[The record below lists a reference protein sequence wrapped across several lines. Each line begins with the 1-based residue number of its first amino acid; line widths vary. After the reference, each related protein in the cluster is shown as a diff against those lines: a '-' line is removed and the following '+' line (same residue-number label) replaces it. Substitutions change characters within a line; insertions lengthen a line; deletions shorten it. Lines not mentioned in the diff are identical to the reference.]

1 MPASRAKRWIPLL
14 VLLLLAVAIALATQ
28 ISPWAR
34 ILPWVKPVNAS
45 AGLTLYGNIDLR
57 EIRLAFNDNGRIA
70 SLQAQDGQT
79 VHKGDLLGIL
89 DDTRYRIAYVHAQ
102 ALVQEAAA
110 HLDDLLAGTRPEDID
125 RLRAEVSA
133 AESQLRLRRATY
145 ERILRLERQKASPPQ
160 DLDSARA
167 ALQAA
172 QAQLQALKASLRLA
186 IAGPRQGTIA
196 AARAALSAAKAGAAL
211 ARRELEDTR
220 LLAPADAIVR
230 TRILEPGDMAS
241 PAQPVYALA
250 LMNPL
255 WVRAYVDEINLG
267 KLHPGQGAWVTTDS
281 FPGTRFK
288 AWVGYIS
295 SSAEFTPKSVET
307 PQLRT
312 SLVYQVRIYVCNPQ
326 NKLRLGMPATV
337 HIQPSATPTHPRPS
351 CQ

>member
-28 ISPWAR
+28 VAPWAR
-34 ILPWVKPVNAS
+34 ILPWEKPANAS
-45 AGLTLYGNIDLR
+45 TGLTLYGNVDLR

-70 SLQAQDGQT
+70 SLQAEDGQA
-79 VHKGDLLGIL
+79 VRKGDLLGIL
-89 DDTRYRIAYVHAQ
+89 DDSRYRIAFDHAQ
-102 ALVQEAAA
+102 ALVQEAVAR
-110 HLDDLLAGTRPEDID
+110 LDDLLAGTRSEDID
-125 RLRAEVSA
+125 RLRAEVSS

-145 ERILRLERQKASPPQ
+145 ERILRLEHQKASPPQ

-186 IAGPRQGTIA
+186 IAGPRQGTID
-196 AARAALSAAKAGAAL
+196 AARAALNAAKAGAAL
-211 ARRELEDTR
+211 ARRELQDTR

-241 PAQPVYALA
+241 PSQPVYALA
-250 LMNPL
+250 LTNPI
-255 WVRAYVDEINLG
+255 WVRAYVDETDMG
-267 KLHPGQGAWVTTDS
+267 KLHPGQTAWITTDS
-281 FPGTRFK
+281 FPDTRFK

-312 SLVYQVRIYVCNPQ
+312 SLVYQVRVYVCNPG

-337 HIQPSATPTHPRPS
+337 HIEPNTAASPPPPPCR
-351 CQ
+351 